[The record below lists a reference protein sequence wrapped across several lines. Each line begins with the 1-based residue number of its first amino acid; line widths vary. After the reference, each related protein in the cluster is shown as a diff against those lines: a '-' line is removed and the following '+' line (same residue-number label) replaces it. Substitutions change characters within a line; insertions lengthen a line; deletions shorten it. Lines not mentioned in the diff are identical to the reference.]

1 MILEA
6 ILTLSAVA
14 AVAGVV
20 NLFNNKIENK
30 KVTPMKIKLPGNLP
44 IITLFNNKKA
54 LNFIVDS
61 GSNISHICSEYY
73 DSIESTPIGTY
84 EEGEISGLGATTTG
98 ITMCE
103 AILKDYKNNNYKITL
118 SVSDQLGV
126 VAKNIEDNTGVKIHG
141 LLGTDFLKNYDCIL
155 DFKDYKLHFK

>member
-1 MILEA
+1 MILET

-103 AILKDYKNNNYKITL
+103 AILKDYKNNNYKIIL